1 MHTVAPEQNVLDFNT
16 CNVVLAS
23 FQWCLSPVGTPNLQ
37 CLSLRQLYYLEPIQY
52 KNFLAVPQLRALD
65 LFEMAR
71 SEEPTGFE
79 LGIVLAALQNL
90 KVR

>member
-1 MHTVAPEQNVLDFNT
+1 MLYLKKLHSND
-16 CNVVLAS
+16 S
-23 FQWCLSPVGTPNLQ
+23 LSRVGTPNLL
-37 CLSLRQLYYLEPIQY
+37 CLSLRQLCYLQSIQY

-79 LGIVLAALQNL
+79 LGYVLAALQNL